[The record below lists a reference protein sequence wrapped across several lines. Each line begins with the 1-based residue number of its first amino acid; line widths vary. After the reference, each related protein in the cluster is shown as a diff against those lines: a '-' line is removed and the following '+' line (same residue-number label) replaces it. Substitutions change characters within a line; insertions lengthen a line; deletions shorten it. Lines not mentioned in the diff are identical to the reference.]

1 MTKPKHTTL
10 VALLALA
17 LALSGLF
24 ALPMR
29 LNAAGTSVY
38 LSPIMAGGSSCVNLL
53 VPTGGPAATATS
65 KNPKLCT
72 PTPTNNPT
80 QMSTNTPTPT
90 NTATPTDL
98 PTDTATP
105 TNTSTPTNTATSTS
119 TTTPTDT
126 ATLISTPTDTETA
139 TSTPTPTSTPTA
151 TSTATSTPTPAP
163 PANITV
169 YNTGSFFVQ
178 YYVSYN
184 LPGMPLQS
192 LYSGVFNINQG
203 VTLTIPGN
211 ATNVGVLIQGYT
223 GITGWQ
229 TACTRSYAQAT
240 TVVIIVSGT
249 TFIPSCTGG

>member
-1 MTKPKHTTL
+1 MHKPKHTTL
-10 VALLALA
+10 VVLLALT
-17 LALSGLF
+17 LALSGLL

-38 LSPIMAGGSSCVNLL
+38 LSPIMAGGSSCVNLP

-80 QMSTNTPTPT
+80 QMSTNTPTTT
-90 NTATPTDL
+90 NTATPTGIA
-98 PTDTATP
+98 TDTTTP
-105 TNTSTPTNTATSTS
+105 TNTPTNTATSTS
-119 TTTPTDT
+119 TAMPTNTPTDT
-126 ATLISTPTDTETA
+126 ATATSTSAATSTPTATRTATA
-139 TSTPTPTSTPTA
+139 TSTPTPV
-151 TSTATSTPTPAP
+151 P

-169 YNTGSFFVQ
+169 YNTGAFFVQ

-249 TFIPSCTGG
+249 TFLPTCTGG

>member
-1 MTKPKHTTL
+1 MHKPKHTTL
-10 VALLALA
+10 VVLLALT
-17 LALSGLF
+17 LALSGLL

-38 LSPIMAGGSSCVNLL
+38 LSPIMAGGSSCVNLP

-80 QMSTNTPTPT
+80 QMSTTTPTTT
-90 NTATPTDL
+90 NTATPTGIA
-98 PTDTATP
+98 TDTTTP
-105 TNTSTPTNTATSTS
+105 TNTPTNTATSTS
-119 TTTPTDT
+119 TATPTDT
-126 ATLISTPTDTETA
+126 ATPTNTPTA
-139 TSTPTPTSTPTA
+139 TSMPTA

-169 YNTGSFFVQ
+169 YNTGAFFVQ

-240 TVVIIVSGT
+240 TVVIIVGGT
-249 TFIPSCTGG
+249 TFLPTCTGG

>member
-1 MTKPKHTTL
+1 MHKPKHTTL
-10 VALLALA
+10 VVLLALT
-17 LALSGLF
+17 LALSGLL

-38 LSPIMAGGSSCVNLL
+38 LSPIMAGGSSCVNLP

-72 PTPTNNPT
+72 PTPTNTPT
-80 QMSTNTPTPT
+80 QLSTNTPTPT
-90 NTATPTDL
+90 NTATPTDI

-119 TTTPTDT
+119 TATPTDT
-126 ATLISTPTDTETA
+126 ATPINTPTDTATA
-139 TSTPTPTSTPTA
+139 TSTPTA

-169 YNTGSFFVQ
+169 YNTGAFFVH

-240 TVVIIVSGT
+240 TVVIIVGGT
-249 TFIPSCTGG
+249 TFLPTCTGG

>member
-1 MTKPKHTTL
+1 MHKPKHTTL
-10 VALLALA
+10 VVLLALT
-17 LALSGLF
+17 LALSGLL

-38 LSPIMAGGSSCVNLL
+38 LSPIMAGGSSCVNLP

-90 NTATPTDL
+90 NTATPTDI

-119 TTTPTDT
+119 IATPTDT
-126 ATLISTPTDTETA
+126 ATPINTPTDTATA
-139 TSTPTPTSTPTA
+139 TSTPTPVS
-151 TSTATSTPTPAP
+151 

-169 YNTGSFFVQ
+169 YNTGAFFVQ

-249 TFIPSCTGG
+249 TFLPTCTGG

>member
-1 MTKPKHTTL
+1 MHKPKHTTL
-10 VALLALA
+10 VVLLALTLA
-17 LALSGLF
+17 LAGLL

-29 LNAAGTSVY
+29 LHAAGTSVY
-38 LSPIMAGGSSCVNLL
+38 LSPIMASGSSCVNLP

-72 PTPTNNPT
+72 PTPTNPPT
-80 QMSTNTPTPT
+80 QLSTNTPTPT
-90 NTATPTDL
+90 NTATPTDI

-119 TTTPTDT
+119 TATPTSTPTDT
-126 ATLISTPTDTETA
+126 ATA
-139 TSTPTPTSTPTA
+139 TSTPTA

-169 YNTGSFFVQ
+169 YNTGAFFVH

-249 TFIPSCTGG
+249 TFLPTCTGG

>member
-1 MTKPKHTTL
+1 MHKPKHTTL
-10 VALLALA
+10 VVLLALT
-17 LALSGLF
+17 LALSGLL

-38 LSPIMAGGSSCVNLL
+38 LSPIMAGGSSCVNLP

-72 PTPTNNPT
+72 PTPTNPPT
-80 QMSTNTPTPT
+80 QLSTNTPTPT
-90 NTATPTDL
+90 NTATPTDI

-119 TTTPTDT
+119 TATPTDT
-126 ATLISTPTDTETA
+126 ATPINTPTDTA
-139 TSTPTPTSTPTA
+139 
-151 TSTATSTPTPAP
+151 TATSTPTPAP

-169 YNTGSFFVQ
+169 YNTGGFFVH

-249 TFIPSCTGG
+249 TFLPTCTGG

>member
-1 MTKPKHTTL
+1 MHKPKHTTL
-10 VALLALA
+10 IVLLALTLA
-17 LALSGLF
+17 LAGLL

-38 LSPIMAGGSSCVNLL
+38 LSPIMAGGSSCVNLP

-72 PTPTNNPT
+72 PTPTNTPT
-80 QMSTNTPTPT
+80 QLSTNTPTPT
-90 NTATPTDL
+90 NTATPTDI

-119 TTTPTDT
+119 TATPTDT
-126 ATLISTPTDTETA
+126 ATPTN
-139 TSTPTPTSTPTA
+139 TPTA

-169 YNTGSFFVQ
+169 YNTGAFFVH

-249 TFIPSCTGG
+249 TFLPTCTGG

>member
-1 MTKPKHTTL
+1 MHTPKHTTL
-10 VALLALA
+10 AALLALA
-17 LALSGLF
+17 LVLSGLL

-38 LSPIMAGGSSCVNLL
+38 LSPIMAGGSSCVNLP

-72 PTPTNNPT
+72 PTPTN
-80 QMSTNTPTPT
+80 
-90 NTATPTDL
+90 TATSTSTAT

-105 TNTSTPTNTATSTS
+105 TSTQ
-119 TTTPTDT
+119 TPTDT
-126 ATLISTPTDTETA
+126 ATA
-139 TSTPTPTSTPTA
+139 TSTPAA
-151 TSTATSTPTPAP
+151 TTTLTPAP

-192 LYSGVFNINQG
+192 LYSGVFSINQG
-203 VTLTIPGN
+203 VTLTIPEN

-249 TFIPSCTGG
+249 TFSPTCNGG

>member
-1 MTKPKHTTL
+1 MHKPKHTTL
-10 VALLALA
+10 VVLLALT
-17 LALSGLF
+17 LALSGLL

-38 LSPIMAGGSSCVNLL
+38 LSPIMAGGSSCVNLP

-72 PTPTNNPT
+72 PTPTNTPT
-80 QMSTNTPTPT
+80 QLSTNTPTPT
-90 NTATPTDL
+90 NTATPTDI

-119 TTTPTDT
+119 TATPTDT
-126 ATLISTPTDTETA
+126 ATPISTQ
-139 TSTPTPTSTPTA
+139 TPTSTPTA

-169 YNTGSFFVQ
+169 YNTGAFFVQ

-249 TFIPSCTGG
+249 TFLPTCTGG

>member
-1 MTKPKHTTL
+1 MHKPKHTTL
-10 VALLALA
+10 VVLLALTLA
-17 LALSGLF
+17 LAGLL

-29 LNAAGTSVY
+29 LHAAGTSFY
-38 LSPIMAGGSSCVNLL
+38 LSPIMAGGPSCVNLP

-72 PTPTNNPT
+72 PTPTN
-80 QMSTNTPTPT
+80 
-90 NTATPTDL
+90 TATPTDI
-98 PTDTATP
+98 PIDTATP

-119 TTTPTDT
+119 TATPTDT
-126 ATLISTPTDTETA
+126 ATPINTPTDTA
-139 TSTPTPTSTPTA
+139 
-151 TSTATSTPTPAP
+151 TATSTPTPAP

-169 YNTGSFFVQ
+169 YNTGAFFVQ

-249 TFIPSCTGG
+249 PFLASCTGG

>member
-1 MTKPKHTTL
+1 MHKPKHTTL
-10 VALLALA
+10 VVLLALT
-17 LALSGLF
+17 LALSGLL

-29 LNAAGTSVY
+29 LNAAETSVY
-38 LSPIMAGGSSCVNLL
+38 LSPIMAGSSSCVNLP

-72 PTPTNNPT
+72 PTPTNTPT
-80 QMSTNTPTPT
+80 QLSTTTPTPL
-90 NTATPTDL
+90 NTATPTS
-98 PTDTATP
+98 TA
-105 TNTSTPTNTATSTS
+105 
-119 TTTPTDT
+119 TPTDT
-126 ATLISTPTDTETA
+126 ATA
-139 TSTPTPTSTPTA
+139 TSTPTA
-151 TSTATSTPTPAP
+151 TRTATSTPTPAP

-192 LYSGVFNINQG
+192 LYSGVFNVNQG

-249 TFIPSCTGG
+249 TFSPTCTGG

>member
-1 MTKPKHTTL
+1 MHKPKHTTL
-10 VALLALA
+10 VALLALT
-17 LALSGLF
+17 LALSGLL

-38 LSPIMAGGSSCVNLL
+38 LSPIMAGGSSCVNLP

-72 PTPTNNPT
+72 PTPTN
-80 QMSTNTPTPT
+80 
-90 NTATPTDL
+90 TATSTSTAT

-105 TNTSTPTNTATSTS
+105 TSTQ
-119 TTTPTDT
+119 TPTDT
-126 ATLISTPTDTETA
+126 ATA
-139 TSTPTPTSTPTA
+139 TSTPAA
-151 TSTATSTPTPAP
+151 TTTLTPAP

-192 LYSGVFNINQG
+192 LYSGVFSINQG
-203 VTLTIPGN
+203 VTLTIPEN

-249 TFIPSCTGG
+249 TFSPTCNGG

>member
-1 MTKPKHTTL
+1 MHQPRHVAL
-10 VALLALA
+10 AALLALA
-17 LALSGLF
+17 LAGLL

-29 LNAAGTSVY
+29 LHAASTNVY
-38 LSPIMAGGSSCVNLL
+38 LNPILAVGKSCVVLPPK
-53 VPTGGPAATATS
+53 VGGPTATATS

-72 PTPTNNPT
+72 PTPANTAT
-80 QMSTNTPTPT
+80 ATTTPTSTPT
-90 NTATPTDL
+90 WAATSTPLDTATPTRLATATSTPIDTATPTD
-98 PTDTATP
+98 TP
-105 TNTSTPTNTATSTS
+105 TSVPTS
-119 TTTPTDT
+119 TTMPTST
-126 ATLISTPTDTETA
+126 ATA
-139 TSTPTPTSTPTA
+139 TSTPTPI
-151 TSTATSTPTPAP
+151 P

-184 LPGMPLQS
+184 LPGLPLQT

-203 VTLTIPGN
+203 VTLSIPGA

-229 TACTRSYAQAT
+229 TACTRAYAKAT

-249 TFIPSCTGG
+249 TFLASCAGG